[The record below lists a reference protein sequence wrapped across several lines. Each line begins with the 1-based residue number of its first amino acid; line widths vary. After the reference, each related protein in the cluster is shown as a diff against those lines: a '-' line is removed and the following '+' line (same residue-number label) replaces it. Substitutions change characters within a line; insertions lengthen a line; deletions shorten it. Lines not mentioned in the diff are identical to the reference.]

1 MPEKLD
7 ESEVSARLSDELPGW
22 RLHDGKLRREFRF
35 RDFSEAFAFMTR
47 VAMLAESRNHH
58 PDWSNVYD
66 RVTIELWSHDA
77 GGITER
83 DVALAKDITRVRDS
97 R

>member
-1 MPEKLD
+1 MPKKLD
-7 ESEVSARLSDELPGW
+7 ESEVSARLGELPGW
-22 RLHDGKLRREFRF
+22 QLHDGKLRREFRF

-66 RVTIELWSHDA
+66 RVTIVLWSHDA

-83 DVALAKDITRVRDS
+83 DFALAQDITRVRDS